1 MLALLAG
8 RADIRPRLEA
18 RSFVVCSTYY
28 TMHAGRS
35 NAHAPLDVY
44 CSSRFLVP
52 LPPHPLNSRS
62 RSSAL
67 VASSSAAA
75 VVAAAAAADAQILLL
90 HLRTGGRTDE
100 RSLPSFLPSFLPL
113 ASQPALQSVSQSVNH
128 SSLWLCMILLFR
140 PCARPADR
148 PTDRPLTTDRPWIQ
162 YTYSSNSLFLSFF
175 LRFLSVCP
183 RPTRAHSRRGCN
195 RGCGSTSLNP
205 ARRLS
210 LRVRAKQSKADL
222 FIVHTC
228 RTRFKCLGCFF
239 SVSGRLHSRHNYS
252 LVWGSG

>member
-1 MLALLAG
+1 MFLSISLLALLAG

-113 ASQPALQSVSQSVNH
+113 ASQPALQSVSQSV
-128 SSLWLCMILLFR
+128 SQSLVVVVMYDPPLPSLCPPR
-140 PCARPADR
+140 RQTDR
-148 PTDRPLTTDRPWIQ
+148 PTADDRPPMDTIYVQ
-162 YTYSSNSLFLSFF
+162 
-175 LRFLSVCP
+175 
-183 RPTRAHSRRGCN
+183 
-195 RGCGSTSLNP
+195 
-205 ARRLS
+205 
-210 LRVRAKQSKADL
+210 
-222 FIVHTC
+222 
-228 RTRFKCLGCFF
+228 
-239 SVSGRLHSRHNYS
+239 
-252 LVWGSG
+252 